1 MTTYVLDAS
10 SILRFTDK
18 ETGFER
24 VRELF
29 LQAAQGKVELLLSAI
44 NWGEIVGV
52 LCKRGG
58 ERSARIN
65 VERLAA
71 NLSALPLTIIATDKS
86 LAERAANFKYDFKVP
101 FADAFAGSVAMQENA
116 TLVTADYDFKTV
128 LPGTLKIEFLPAK
141 ERRLDQ
147 QDSASRGTLLR
158 KQRRDAAV
166 ERSQPS
172 LLVNGKT
179 EQVSVGNLLVAQQTP
194 SKRRESFVDSNI
206 FRPKAMRRMLQAAA
220 QHLQRVPRRNRAP
233 RKRRIRHNPHKASLR
248 HGASRP
254 PLAGVLREPP
264 LRPLMSLVRRP

>member
-44 NWGEIVGV
+44 N

-101 FADAFAGSVAMQENA
+101 FADAFAGSLAMQENA
-116 TLVTADYDFKTV
+116 TLVTADNDFKTV

-141 ERRLDQ
+141 
-147 QDSASRGTLLR
+147 
-158 KQRRDAAV
+158 
-166 ERSQPS
+166 
-172 LLVNGKT
+172 
-179 EQVSVGNLLVAQQTP
+179 
-194 SKRRESFVDSNI
+194 
-206 FRPKAMRRMLQAAA
+206 
-220 QHLQRVPRRNRAP
+220 
-233 RKRRIRHNPHKASLR
+233 
-248 HGASRP
+248 
-254 PLAGVLREPP
+254 
-264 LRPLMSLVRRP
+264 